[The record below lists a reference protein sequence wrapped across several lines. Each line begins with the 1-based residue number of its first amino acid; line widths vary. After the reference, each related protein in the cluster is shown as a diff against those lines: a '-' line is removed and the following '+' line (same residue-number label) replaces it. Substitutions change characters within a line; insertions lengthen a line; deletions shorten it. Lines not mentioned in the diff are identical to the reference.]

1 MGSFSR
7 RDREAMRR
15 VQHICAM
22 CLEPLGDHFE
32 AHAIIPGEHNNP
44 HGGMLL
50 CHECHEKTLS
60 YGKGWRGLTEYYGIP
75 DTDG

>member
-7 RDREAMRR
+7 PDREAMRR
-15 VQHICAM
+15 VQHVCAM
-22 CLEPLGDHFE
+22 CLESLGDHFE

-60 YGKGWRGLTEYYGIP
+60 YGKGWRGLTEYYGIS
-75 DTDG
+75 DVDG